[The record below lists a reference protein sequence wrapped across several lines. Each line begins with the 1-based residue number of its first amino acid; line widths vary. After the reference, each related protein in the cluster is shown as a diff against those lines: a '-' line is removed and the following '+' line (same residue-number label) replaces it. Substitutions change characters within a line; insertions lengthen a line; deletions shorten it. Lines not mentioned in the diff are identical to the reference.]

1 MQPVFL
7 YMAQFDFIKEQLEKL
22 RQAGLLRSCRTID
35 SAQGPLVRMDGREM
49 VLFCSNNYLGL
60 ASHPAIA
67 AAVAQAAQT
76 YGYGAAASRLISGT
90 MRPHVELES
99 ALARFC
105 RKEAALVFPSG
116 WTANEALL
124 TALPQK
130 GDLVLL
136 DKLDHASIID
146 AARGSGAEFRTYRRE
161 SSSRIEKL
169 LTEGTYQRRY
179 IVTESV
185 FSMDGDVADI
195 KTLIELKDRHGAI
208 LIVDEAHAFGCMG
221 PTGAGL
227 AESLGL
233 LDGVDIL
240 AATMSKAFGAAGGVV
255 AAPQPVIDL
264 LVNKARPFIYTT
276 APSPVNCAAALASLA
291 IIESEPD
298 RRQRLSENSEY
309 LRTKLKA
316 LGLNTGDSST
326 HIIPVII
333 GDEKE
338 TLAVSA
344 ELYKRGF
351 FIPAIRP
358 PTVAP
363 GSSRLRI
370 SLQSEHSRGQLDS
383 LCHALAE
390 LVTCGALALQPRQSR
405 RTGPSASRRSE

>member
-1 MQPVFL
+1 MQPDFY
-7 YMAQFDFIKEQLEKL
+7 YMSQFDFIKEQLDEL

-35 SAQGPLVRMDGREM
+35 SAQGPLVRMDGRQM
-49 VLFCSNNYLGL
+49 LLFCSNNYLGL
-60 ASHPAIA
+60 ASHPAVA
-67 AAVAQAAQT
+67 AAVARAVGT
-76 YGYGAAASRLISGT
+76 CGYGAAASRLISGT
-90 MRPHVELES
+90 MSLHIELES

-105 RKEAALVFPSG
+105 RKEAALVFSSG
-116 WTANEALL
+116 WTANESLL
-124 TALPQK
+124 TTLPQK

-146 AARGSGAEFRTYRRE
+146 AARGSGADFRTYRRQ
-161 SSSRIEKL
+161 SPSRIEKL
-169 LTEGTYQRRY
+169 LTEGTYQRRF

-195 KTLIELKDRHGAI
+195 KALVDLKKRHKAI

-233 LDGVDIL
+233 LSEVDIL
-240 AATMSKAFGAAGGVV
+240 VATMSKAMGASGGIV
-255 AAPQPVIDL
+255 AAPQPVIEL
-264 LVNKARPFIYTT
+264 LINKARPFIYTT

-291 IIESEPD
+291 IIESEPA
-298 RRQRLSENSEY
+298 RRQRLSDNSEY

-316 LGLNTGDSST
+316 LGLNTGNSCT
-326 HIIPVII
+326 HIVPVII
-333 GDEKE
+333 GGEKE

-344 ELYKRGF
+344 ELYRRGF

-370 SLQSEHSRGQLDS
+370 SLQSEHNTEHLDS
-383 LCHALAE
+383 LCDAFAE
-390 LVTCGALALQPRQSR
+390 LIASGAMASPPRQSR
-405 RTGPSASRRSE
+405 RREPSASRRSK